1 MSNIK
6 KLTHNLIDNLTDEQV
21 EQIFNILKSIK
32 MLSIPTVKP
41 DELDLSLIK
50 DSKTDNEEYT
60 DINSFVK
67 ELGLDP
73 DELQN

>member
-21 EQIFNILKSIK
+21 EQIFNIMKSVKI
-32 MLSIPTVKP
+32 LSIPTVKP
-41 DELDLSLIK
+41 DELDLHLIK
-50 DSKTDNEEYT
+50 EAKTDNEEYT
-60 DINSFVK
+60 DINNFVK
-67 ELGLDP
+67 KLGLNP